1 MALEALCTPLL
12 TGSSWHFKMFKMFKK
27 GTAWQDANGQVS
39 QEAPGSG
46 MAQDGTRF
54 SLKKIGVDILPS
66 SQITV

>member
-12 TGSSWHFKMFKMFKK
+12 TGASWHFKLSQK

-46 MAQDGTRF
+46 MAQDGTCS
-54 SLKKIGVDILPS
+54 SLKK
-66 SQITV
+66 